1 MTTQSTGSGALL
13 PACDTDRAAGVPDG
27 AARMTELAAFAG
39 ARAHRLTAAHSA
51 GEGGPASAAHTE
63 GAGAPVWAPTLRA
76 RLIDRRDALP
86 RGSRKRAALDHR
98 IREITHAMMR
108 AAQ

>member
-1 MTTQSTGSGALL
+1 MTTQSTGTGPLL
-13 PACDTDRAAGVPDG
+13 PACDTDRAAGAPDG
-27 AARMTELAAFAG
+27 AARQ
-39 ARAHRLTAAHSA
+39 
-51 GEGGPASAAHTE
+51 
-63 GAGAPVWAPTLRA
+63 